1 MTGLW
6 SGVIPLIGGRIDA
19 LPEKLM
25 HSRIILAASC
35 VITVAAIAWF
45 TGAQPKTEL
54 KHWTKVGEGVYR
66 TKDGPYSYAIVSGE
80 QALLIDATV
89 PPSVVKELGAKS
101 VNAVLLTHHHRDT
114 ASLASEYRK
123 AKVPVR
129 APKESSDYLLP
140 EAVAKFWK
148 DSVPLRNSRT
158 AYFVLP
164 EGVEGVD
171 CTLADGKS
179 FTFGAWMITP
189 VAAPGHSRDHFCYLL
204 EPAGD
209 VKGPRYL
216 FAGDALHSRG
226 KLWTPYTTDWD
237 HWTDVG
243 LKPTA
248 ESLRKLAKLSASV
261 LLPAHGPVVT
271 EDIAKTLTDT
281 AEAVEE
287 AAFMKSYERYTKQRL
302 KDEPKYDFLVPKEQ
316 IGSGG
321 DKPWAKVADRL
332 WITGNT
338 YVLQS
343 KTGDGIFVLDPW
355 GQRSADQV
363 EKLRKDEK
371 LGPVE
376 LVAFSHAHYDHFD
389 GIHVLKGG
397 DRCEV
402 WSLDLV
408 AAPLKDPNRYRAPFL
423 DPRPIKFTKELKDSE
438 TAIWGGHSLKFHHM
452 PGQSYFTSAIEV
464 TIDNKRCLFTA
475 DNFFHQDQFS
485 GTGGWMGLNRSYPA
499 VYGTSARKVLD
510 LAPERVLAEHGGPYV
525 FSAEDYRRRVK
536 WGEAAGKTADALCV
550 SGHHPWDWNPNR
562 IEFEPHL
569 QTAKPGGRL
578 SAKIRI
584 NNDSGKAQTVAIDL
598 RGRGIVTDAS
608 YTQTLQ
614 ADRNALI
621 LPDLTVTAG
630 AKPGRYVIELRSS
643 DSSGVEGCD
652 CYFAVDVVS
661 P

>member
-1 MTGLW
+1 MRARLT
-6 SGVIPLIGGRIDA
+6 
-19 LPEKLM
+19 
-25 HSRIILAASC
+25 LAVSC

-45 TGAQPKTEL
+45 TTAQPKAEL
-54 KHWTKVGEGVYR
+54 KHWEKVGDGIYR
-66 TKDGPYSYAIVSGE
+66 TKEGPYSYALVNGDR
-80 QALLIDATV
+80 ALLIDATV
-89 PPSVVKELGAKS
+89 PPEAVAELGVKT
-101 VNAVLLTHHHRDT
+101 VEAVLLTHHHRDT
-114 ASLASEYRK
+114 ATYASAYREK
-123 AKVPVR
+123 KVPVR
-129 APKESSDYLLP
+129 APKESTDYLLP
-140 EAVAKFWK
+140 ESVAKFWK

-164 EGVEGVD
+164 EGIEGVD
-171 CTLADGKS
+171 CTLADNVS
-179 FTFGAWMITP
+179 IPFGPWSVTP
-189 VAAPGHSRDHFCYLL
+189 AATPGHSRDHFAYFV
-204 EPAGD
+204 EQAAD
-209 VKGPRYL
+209 KKAPRYL

-248 ESLRKLAKLSASV
+248 ESLRKLAKLNATA
-261 LLPAHGPVVT
+261 LLPAHGPVIT
-271 EDIAKTLTDT
+271 DDIAKTLTDT

-287 AAFMKSYERYTKQRL
+287 AAFMKSYERFTKQRL

-316 IGSGG
+316 IASAG
-321 DKPWAKVADRL
+321 DKPWAKVADKL

-343 KTGDGIFVLDPW
+343 KTSDGIFVLDPW

-363 EKLRKDEK
+363 AKLQKEEK

-389 GIHVLKGG
+389 GIHVLGG
-397 DRCEV
+397 RDKCEV

-423 DPRPIKFTKELKDSE
+423 DPRPIKFTKELKDGESA
-438 TAIWGGHSLKFHHM
+438 TWGGYTFKFHHV
-452 PGQSYFTSAIEV
+452 PGQSYFTSSIET
-464 TIDNKRCLFTA
+464 TIDGKRCLFTA

-499 VYGTSARKVLD
+499 VYGTSAKKVLD
-510 LAPERVLAEHGGPYV
+510 IAPERVLAEHGGPYN

-536 WGEAAGKTADALCV
+536 WGEAAGKAVDALCI
-550 SGHHPWDWNPNR
+550 SGNHQWDWNPNR

-569 QTAKPGGRL
+569 QTAKPGDKLKAVLRL
-578 SAKIRI
+578 
-584 NNDSGKAQTVAIDL
+584 NNSSTKGQTVTVSV
-598 RGRGIVTDAS
+598 RGRGVVPDSTHTLTANAGAS
-608 YTQTLQ
+608 KET
-614 ADRNALI
+614 AL
-621 LPDLTVTAG
+621 DLTLAPTV
-630 AKPGRYVIELRSS
+630 KPGRYIIELRSS
-643 DSSGVEGCD
+643 DASGGEGCD
-652 CYFAVDVVS
+652 CYFAVDVS